1 MPGVPREF
9 AEHALNVFPDTKPVK
24 QSIQRL
30 SEPRA
35 EAIRK
40 EINRLLAADFIRE
53 IKESEWLA
61 NTVMVPKKDTDIL
74 QMCVDFTSL
83 NKHCPKDHF
92 PLPRIDQIIDLTAG
106 FKKLSFLDAYS
117 GYNQIRLKIEDQEK
131 TAFITPFGVFCY
143 NTMPFGLKNA
153 GATYQRCMQA
163 CLKDQIGCNVQVYVD
178 DIVIKT
184 REVRTLIDDLR
195 ETFDNLD
202 RYRIKLNPEKCA
214 FGVPSCQLLGYF
226 ISLRGIEANPK
237 KIRAIMA
244 MEKPKNLKGVQHI
257 VGRIAALRRFISRMG
272 EKALPFYQLLR
283 KADKFEWTPEAND
296 TFESL
301 KRILST
307 SPVLVT
313 PKEREPLL
321 LYIAATHQVVSTVLV
336 VERPEEGKTHG
347 VQRPIYYLSEV
358 LTPTK

>member
-24 QSIQRL
+24 QSILRL

-35 EAIRK
+35 EAIGK

-61 NTVMVPKKDTDIL
+61 NTVLVPKKDTDIL
-74 QMCVDFTSL
+74 RMCVDFTSL

-92 PLPRIDQIIDLTAG
+92 PLPRIDQIIDSTAG
-106 FKKLSFLDAYS
+106 CEKLSFLDAYS
-117 GYNQIRLKIEDQEK
+117 GYNQIRLKVEDQEK

-163 CLKDQIGCNVQVYVD
+163 CLKDQIGRNVQVYVD

-184 REVRTLIDDLR
+184 KEARTLIDDLR

-214 FGVPSCQLLGYF
+214 FGVPSGQLLGYF
-226 ISLRGIEANPK
+226 ISQRGIEVNPK
-237 KIRAIMA
+237 KIRA
-244 MEKPKNLKGVQHI
+244 
-257 VGRIAALRRFISRMG
+257 S
-272 EKALPFYQLLR
+272 
-283 KADKFEWTPEAND
+283 
-296 TFESL
+296 
-301 KRILST
+301 
-307 SPVLVT
+307 
-313 PKEREPLL
+313 
-321 LYIAATHQVVSTVLV
+321 
-336 VERPEEGKTHG
+336 
-347 VQRPIYYLSEV
+347 
-358 LTPTK
+358 

>member
-24 QSIQRL
+24 QYIRRL

-35 EAIRK
+35 EAIGK
-40 EINRLLAADFIRE
+40 EINRLLDTNFIRD
-53 IKESEWLA
+53 IKESELLA
-61 NTVMVPKKDTDIL
+61 NTVLVPKKDTDIL
-74 QMCVDFTSL
+74 RMCLDFMSL
-83 NKHCPKDHF
+83 NNHCPKDHF
-92 PLPRIDQIIDLTAG
+92 PLPRIDQIFDSTAG
-106 FKKLSFLDAYS
+106 CEKLSFLDAYS
-117 GYNQIRLKIEDQEK
+117 GYNQIRLKVEDKEK
-131 TAFITPFGVFCY
+131 TAFITLFGVFCY
-143 NTMPFGLKNA
+143 NTMPLGLKNA

-163 CLKDQIGCNVQVYVD
+163 CLKDQIGRNVQVYVD

-184 REVRTLIDDLR
+184 KEARTLIDDLR

-214 FGVPSCQLLGYF
+214 FGVPSSQLLGYF
-226 ISLRGIEANPK
+226 ISQRGIEANPK
-237 KIRAIMA
+237 KIKAIMT
-244 MEKPKNLKGVQHI
+244 MENPKNLKGVQQLA
-257 VGRIAALRRFISRMG
+257 GRVAALSRFISHMG

-283 KADKFEWTPEAND
+283 KAEKFEWTPEAND
-296 TFESL
+296 AFESL
-301 KRILST
+301 KRLLST

-321 LYIAATHQVVSTVLV
+321 LYIAATHQVVNTVLV

-347 VQRPIYYLSEV
+347 V
-358 LTPTK
+358 